1 MQTILISLPV
11 FLVIFLGWFFSKVKI
26 ADKNWTHFLNG
37 FAYYVALPA
46 LIISSFIEINFLNK
60 GTWFLILESISI
72 VVIFAIVV
80 FCILSLFK
88 IDKITKTTILLGSI
102 VGNTVFIGFPLVG
115 MNFGNAYIS
124 QASLVGSF
132 LLIIPIILVII
143 FIQSE
148 HCTGNA
154 CYKKEFLG
162 LLKNPLLL
170 SIIFGILLSFVKKEF
185 GMIESIEKTVAMLG
199 ATASPVALFALGT
212 FMHGQSKKYLSW
224 SLFISVLKMIVLPII
239 AVLISI
245 FIFKN
250 NDIRVLALLSAMPVA
265 VTTFVIAEKFEL
277 NKELIGDS
285 ILISTILSFIIA
297 PLVIYFFI

>member
-1 MQTILISLPV
+1 M
-11 FLVIFLGWFFSKVKI
+11 
-26 ADKNWTHFLNG
+26 
-37 FAYYVALPA
+37 
-46 LIISSFIEINFLNK
+46 II
-60 GTWFLILESISI
+60 
-72 VVIFAIVV
+72 IFAIVV
-80 FCILSLFK
+80 FFILSLFK

-124 QASLVGSF
+124 QASLIGSF

-154 CYKKEFLG
+154 CYKKEFVS

-170 SIIFGILLSFVKKEF
+170 SIVFGIILSFIKKEF
-185 GMIESIEKTVAMLG
+185 GMIESIEKTVSMLG

-212 FMHGQSKKYLSW
+212 FLHGQSKKYLEW
-224 SLFISVLKMIVLPII
+224 SFFVSFLKMILLPVI
-239 AVLISI
+239 AI
-245 FIFKN
+245 FISMFVFKN
-250 NDIRVLALLSAMPVA
+250 NDIKVLVLLSSMPVA

-285 ILISTILSFIIA
+285 ILISTIFSFIIA
-297 PLVIYFFI
+297 PIIISFFL